1 MTRTLQLRPVQLLR
15 WIAPL
20 LVFAA
25 LLLVFSLIN
34 GSNDAEGTG
43 STAEIGG
50 ASSAAA
56 SSASTAERVELLQ
69 AAVAADPA
77 DAGSAAA
84 LGNALYQRARETGD
98 AAYYSSAEDAFAKA
112 LVNDPAQIDAL
123 SGQATLALARHDFTE
138 ALALAQ
144 RARSIEPGLLAPYPA
159 LIDAQLE
166 LGRYEAAAR
175 SLDELIGLKP
185 TLAAYA
191 RVSYFRELNGDLPG
205 ALEAM
210 RLAVSAG
217 SGSGEN
223 AAYVQTIAG
232 KLQSDLGDYAAAE
245 TSFRTALATDPSYL
259 PALAGLAGVEAGRG
273 DYSSAIGRLERVV
286 EALPVP
292 QYAIA
297 LGETQE
303 AAGKDAA
310 ARDSYSLVATEFEL
324 LEANGDNT
332 DVDLALFEADHG
344 SPAKAVELAQEA
356 WRTAPSVRS
365 ADALSWA
372 LSTAD
377 DDDAAT
383 RWSAE
388 AMKLGSRDP
397 SFLFHAGMIASAD
410 GRSADAQLLLGRL
423 VAQSPRYNPL
433 FGLRAERKLEALR

>member
-15 WIAPL
+15 WLAPL
-20 LVFAA
+20 LAFAV

-34 GSNDAEGTG
+34 RSADADGTG
-43 STAEIGG
+43 STAAIGT

-56 SSASTAERVELLQ
+56 SSASTAEQVEVLQ

-98 AAYYSSAEDAFAKA
+98 AAFYTSAEDAFAKA
-112 LVNDPAQIDAL
+112 LVNDPADVDAL
-123 SGQATLALARHDFTE
+123 SGQATLALARHDFNE
-138 ALALAQ
+138 ALVLAQ
-144 RARSIEPGLLAPYPA
+144 RARAIEPDLLAPYPA
-159 LIDAQLE
+159 LIDARIE
-166 LGRYEAAAR
+166 LGRYDAAAKT
-175 SLDELIGLKP
+175 LDELIGLRP

-232 KLQSDLGDYAAAE
+232 KLQSDLGNYEKAE
-245 TSFRTALATDPSYL
+245 TSYRTALATDASYL
-259 PALAGLAGVEAGRG
+259 PALAGLASVEAGRG
-273 DYSSAIGRLERVV
+273 DYDSAIRRLERVV
-286 EALPVP
+286 DALPLP

-297 LGETQE
+297 LGETQQ
-303 AAGKDAA
+303 AAGLDAA
-310 ARDSYSLVATEFEL
+310 ARDSYALVAAEFEL
-324 LEANGDNT
+324 LEANGENT
-332 DVDLALFEADHG
+332 DVERALFEADHG
-344 SPAKAVELAQEA
+344 IPAEAVELAREA

-372 LSTAD
+372 LSAAGD
-377 DDDAAT
+377 DAAAT

-410 GRSADAQLLLGRL
+410 GRSADAERLLGRL

-433 FGLRAERKLEALR
+433 FGPQAERELEALR